1 MNPNKA
7 IYYKLVNDSTVNG
20 IVSGQVYQF
29 GEVPQG
35 IDLPYVMIQKVS
47 DVPYSTKDSNSLFN
61 ARIQVNCYG
70 TNHNSN
76 NDLSVAVMN
85 ALDRSS
91 TGDVNGIYVVQID
104 FLNEVNLNEYFAE
117 FEGVNHIAQDY
128 AVVYLRG
135 DS

>member
-1 MNPNKA
+1 MNPQKA
-7 IYYKLVNDSTVNG
+7 IYYKLANASAVTAFVG
-20 IVSGQVYQF
+20 TKIYQV

-35 IDLPYVMIQKVS
+35 TAAPYIMIQKIS

-70 TNHNSN
+70 ENHNSN
-76 NDLSVAVMN
+76 NDLAVAVMD
-85 ALDRSS
+85 ALDRS
-91 TGDVNGIYVVQID
+91 TGGNVNGIEIVQID
-104 FLNEVNLNEYFAE
+104 FLNEVNMNEYFAA
-117 FEGVNHIAQDY
+117 FEGLNHMAQDY